1 MISSANKLLIINK
14 KGDARS
20 QLVGVRGCDIMPV
33 DLEYLS
39 IETEDMIKKNELP
52 ENIRM
57 DERVKKH
64 IKVYMDFLFE
74 SNQTINLISRK
85 MSRDH
90 LFRLVWETI
99 FINPLISKA
108 GIIDAGSGNGLLG
121 VPLAFLDSK
130 RPVVLVET
138 KSKKVEFLRR
148 VTEHMSLEN
157 VKIHEGEIR
166 DYLKKTPSPKF
177 TLVARGFPKPEILVQ
192 QLQRRLIGE
201 ILAITAKRK
210 IKKIKK
216 GMERISQKIYN
227 IPLRDNIVI
236 FKMENV
242 SRET

>member
-1 MISSANKLLIINK
+1 L
-14 KGDARS
+14 
-20 QLVGVRGCDIMPV
+20 
-33 DLEYLS
+33 
-39 IETEDMIKKNELP
+39 ETEDMMKNNKLS
-52 ENIRM
+52 ENIRV
-57 DERVKKH
+57 DERAKKH
-64 IKVYMDFLFE
+64 IEIYMDFLLE

-85 MSRDH
+85 MPRDH

-99 FINPLISKA
+99 FINPLVSKA

-121 VPLAFLDSK
+121 VPLAFLDFK

-138 KSKKVEFLRR
+138 KSKKAEFLRR
-148 VTEHMSLEN
+148 VTEYMSLEN
-157 VKIHEGEIR
+157 VKIHEGEIG

-177 TLVARGFPKPEILVQ
+177 TLVARGFPKLEILVQ
-192 QLQRRLIGE
+192 QLQKRLIGE

-210 IKKIKK
+210 MIKIKK

-227 IPLRDNIVI
+227 IPLRNNIVI